1 MKQQSLPLL
10 KKNRPVPAKAGIKAW
25 KRQWKLRL
33 IGENNPEWN
42 DLYGIICEK
51 TGFLP
56 PQE

>member
-1 MKQQSLPLL
+1 MKQQRPPLVE
-10 KKNRPVPAKAGIKAW
+10 KNKPVPAKAGIKAW

-33 IGENNPEWN
+33 IEKKNPEWN
-42 DLYGIICEK
+42 DLYNIICED